1 MNEWIRKWM
10 NDWILMREYM
20 IDKLVSLLMK
30 LHFVLFQNPKT
41 ALPMKVLTTL
51 IKVELF
57 L

>member
-1 MNEWIRKWM
+1 
-10 NDWILMREYM
+10 MREYM
-20 IDKLVSLLMK
+20 IDKLVNLLMK
-30 LHFVLFQNPKT
+30 LQFVLFQNPKT